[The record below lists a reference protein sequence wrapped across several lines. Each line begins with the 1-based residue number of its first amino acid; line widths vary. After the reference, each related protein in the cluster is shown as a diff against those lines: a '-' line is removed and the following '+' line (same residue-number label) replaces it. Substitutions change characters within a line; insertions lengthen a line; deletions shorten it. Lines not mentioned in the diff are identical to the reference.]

1 MRRSLGSTIL
11 ACAVALATVAGAAPS
26 SRKAPPPPSKSVGAP
41 NKGHLDNG
49 VRVEPTPYLRILGA
63 YAAGDVRY
71 GTRELTDAI
80 DRAAREV
87 HRRYPD
93 AQLGVGQLSKKGGG
107 NIERHHSHESGRDAD
122 LGFYLVDVLGRPVLR
137 DSFHSIREN
146 GVATSD
152 PSVRFDDGRN
162 WTLVA
167 ALASDPH
174 AHVTHIFVATHLRT
188 RLLAYGAKI
197 GAAPAV
203 RQRVADLLMQ
213 PKHALPHDD
222 HFHVRV
228 ACPGNSPECV
238 EFPVVLQPK
247 RAKAVAKPQKTP
259 KTPSTHVEPE
269 GAEVAK
275 ASPKAQPSLRKIT
288 RARSTG
294 KVKPEP
300 IAVTPAQDDDAP
312 YP

>member
-11 ACAVALATVAGAAPS
+11 AFAIGLATVASAAPS
-26 SRKAPPPPSKSVGAP
+26 PKKAPPPPSRSIGAP
-41 NKGHLDNG
+41 NKGRLDNG
-49 VRVEPTPYLRILGA
+49 VRVEASPYVRILGA

-71 GTRELTDAI
+71 GTRELVDALE
-80 DRAAREV
+80 RAAREV

-93 AQLGVGQLSKKGGG
+93 AMLGVGQLSKKGGG

-122 LGFYLVDVLGRPVLR
+122 LAFYLVDALGRPVQR
-137 DSFHSIREN
+137 DSFHAIREN
-146 GVATSD
+146 GVAASD

-162 WTLVA
+162 WALVA
-167 ALASDPH
+167 ALAIDPR

-228 ACPGNSPECV
+228 ACPSNSPECI
-238 EFPVVLQPK
+238 EFPVVAQ
-247 RAKAVAKPQKTP
+247 AKKAKGTRPPQHP
-259 KTPSTHVEPE
+259 LVDPERGEAASTSR
-269 GAEVAK
+269 K
-275 ASPKAQPSLRKIT
+275 APATRKIT
-288 RARSTG
+288 RARATG
-294 KVKPEP
+294 RVRPEP
-300 IAVTPAQDDDAP
+300 IAVAPAQDDDAP

>member
-11 ACAVALATVAGAAPS
+11 AFAIGLATVASAAPS
-26 SRKAPPPPSKSVGAP
+26 PKKPPPPPSRSVGAP
-41 NKGHLDNG
+41 NKGKLENG
-49 VRVEPTPYLRILGA
+49 VRVETTAYVRILGA

-71 GTRELTDAI
+71 GTRELVDGI
-80 DRAAREV
+80 DRAARDV
-87 HRRYPD
+87 HKRYPD
-93 AQLGVGQLSKKGGG
+93 AVLGVGQLSKKGGG

-122 LGFYLVDVLGRPVLR
+122 LGFYMVDALGRPVAR
-137 DSFHSIREN
+137 ESFLAIREN
-146 GVATSD
+146 GVAASD

-167 ALASDPH
+167 SLVTDARAR
-174 AHVTHIFVATHLRT
+174 VTHVFIANHLRT

-228 ACPGNSPECV
+228 GCAANSAECL

-247 RAKAVAKPQKTP
+247 K
-259 KTPSTHVEPE
+259 
-269 GAEVAK
+269 AK
-275 ASPKAQPSLRKIT
+275 ASTKDKPKARPEPERGVETVKGAPKPASSPRKVV

-294 KVKPEP
+294 RPQLEP
-300 IAVTPAQDDDAP
+300 LGPARGASTADDDAP
-312 YP
+312 YQ